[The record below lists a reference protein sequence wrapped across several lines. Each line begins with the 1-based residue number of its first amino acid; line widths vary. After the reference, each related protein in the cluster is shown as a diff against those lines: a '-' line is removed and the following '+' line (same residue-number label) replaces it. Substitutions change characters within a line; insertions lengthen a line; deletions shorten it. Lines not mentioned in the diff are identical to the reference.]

1 MQFCS
6 VIYGRLKKTKKNKHK
21 KLLYKMG
28 EADLWGIKGVLK
40 GYLGFFLLLCEG
52 AATWYMHELSFHI
65 TNWQTDKQPVACQ
78 FVMWKD
84 KILLH
89 HAVIGGSVQNHL
101 TYSDSCKWSLTS
113 YQGVSAVGDSWS
125 PRPETLL
132 VVTVTF
138 KICNVTEHDAET
150 QSKP

>member
-52 AATWYMHELSFHI
+52 AATWYMPELSFHI
-65 TNWQTDKQPVACQ
+65 TNWQTDKQLAFYYNMLWLV
-78 FVMWKD
+78 VLY
-84 KILLH
+84 KI
-89 HAVIGGSVQNHL
+89 
-101 TYSDSCKWSLTS
+101 
-113 YQGVSAVGDSWS
+113 
-125 PRPETLL
+125 TLL
-132 VVTVTF
+132 TATAVNGPSPVTKESQLLGTADLPGLR
-138 KICNVTEHDAET
+138 HY
-150 QSKP
+150 